1 MTLSLIR
8 PEWPAPA
15 HVRAAT
21 TTRTG
26 GVSKA
31 PFESLNL
38 GKASGDEAAAVAE
51 NRRRLSA
58 ALDLPSP
65 PSWLRQVHGPHVVRA
80 PFASP
85 DETPEADA
93 AFTTETGVVCVVQ
106 TADCL
111 PVLFCDDAGST
122 VAAAHAGWRGLA
134 AGVLEATIAALPA
147 KADQLMAWLG
157 PAIGPQAFEVG
168 PDVREA
174 FAALGPEA
182 VAAFRPQAEQGKWL
196 CDIYALARLRLRAA
210 GIGRISGGGLCTHTD
225 SARFFSYRRDGRCG
239 RMASLVWLEA
249 GASSIR

>member
-15 HVRAAT
+15 QVRAAT
-21 TTRTG
+21 TTRAG

-38 GKASGDEAAAVAE
+38 GMASGDDAAAVEE
-51 NRRRLSA
+51 NRRRLSD
-58 ALDLPSP
+58 ALGLPSH

-85 DETPEADA
+85 DETPQADA
-93 AFTTETGVVCVVQ
+93 AFTNETGVVCVVQ

-111 PVLFCDDAGST
+111 PVLFCDDSGSM

-147 KADQLMAWLG
+147 KADRLMAWLG
-157 PAIGPQAFEVG
+157 PAIGPDAFEVG

-174 FAALGPEA
+174 FVAQEPEA
-182 VAAFRPQAEQGKWL
+182 AAAFRPQAAQGKWL
-196 CDIYALARLRLRAA
+196 CDIYRLARLRLRAA
-210 GIGRISGGGLCTHTD
+210 GIDRVSGGGWCTHTD
-225 SARFFSYRRDGRCG
+225 AARFFSYRRDGRCG
-239 RMASLVWLEA
+239 RMASLIWLEA
-249 GASSIR
+249 GGSSIR